1 MIHTIKGFNVVDEAE
16 VNVFLE
22 FPWFL
27 YDPADVGN
35 LTSVSSAFS
44 KCSLYIWKFS
54 VHVLMKSTLKDF
66 EQNLISMWNKCICT
80 VVWTFFGLPF
90 FGIAMKTDLFQS

>member
-1 MIHTIKGFNVVDEAE
+1 VVLSAYLRLLIFFLAVLIQTCDSFSLAFHMML
-16 VNVFLE
+16 FLE
-22 FPWFL
+22 FPCSF

-54 VHVLMKSTLKDF
+54 VHVLLKSSLKDF
-66 EQNLISMWNKCICT
+66 EHCLASM
-80 VVWTFFGLPF
+80 
-90 FGIAMKTDLFQS
+90 